1 MRPKASALLQLHAN
15 KEVTGLQSP
24 PCEHHNLVCTERLQQ
39 TSFGFVAKSALLRDV
54 GLEEVS
60 EFSTDVWSSPDASS
74 VIDSGHR
81 MVCAT
86 IFKFGGYY
94 TYVRGLCG
102 WLSEFTSI
110 NS

>member
-24 PCEHHNLVCTERLQQ
+24 PCAHHNLVCTERLQQ

-60 EFSTDVWSSPDASS
+60 EFSTDVWSLPYVYS
-74 VIDSGHR
+74 VIGSGHHT
-81 MVCAT
+81 VCAA
-86 IFKFGGYY
+86 IFKFEELFRMSGGFM
-94 TYVRGLCG
+94 VGCQ
-102 WLSEFTSI
+102 
-110 NS
+110 NSQA